1 MAQKKAILLMILQY
15 KNVMELLFN
24 NYTHMRFET

>member
-15 KNVMELLFN
+15 KNVMEPLFN